1 MGVNYYSRNLVK
13 FFQDS
18 KLNYQSVKGNLKKTG
33 MGWEIYP
40 EGLYDI
46 IVRLRKEYTR
56 LPIYITENGA
66 AFDDVLSEKKRIND
80 VERINYIKSHLMK
93 IAELNQQGADIRGYY
108 LWSLMDNFE
117 WAYGYSKR
125 FGAVYVDFKT
135 QERILKDSALWYKD
149 VIKNRSIE

>member
-1 MGVNYYSRNLVK
+1 VNYYSRALVK

-18 KLNYQSVKGNLKKTG
+18 KLNCQSVKGDLKKTA

-40 EGLYDI
+40 QGLYDL
-46 IVRLRKEYTR
+46 IVRLRKEYTQ

-66 AFDDVLSEKKRIND
+66 AFNDTLSEEKQIKD
-80 VERINYIKSHLMK
+80 VERIDYIKRHLMK
-93 IAELNQQGADIRGYY
+93 IADLNQQGADIRGYY

-117 WAYGYSKR
+117 WTYGYSKR
-125 FGAVYVDFKT
+125 FGIVYVDFKT